1 MQERRRRADHED
13 MSISSHIPITDPSL
27 RPAPMP
33 VAVPPV
39 GPARARWLRLFQLRE
54 QLLAG
59 ACEVDVDAVAARIA
73 RRAEFTRDLSASLRA

>member
-1 MQERRRRADHED
+1 
-13 MSISSHIPITDPSL
+13 
-27 RPAPMP
+27 MP